1 MHGGADGSGQQ
12 TKEGRRR
19 IGAATS
25 ARQTAFWQA
34 WRQAGRPPLPWREK
48 LHTAKPR
55 AKVPTLAEWYAEKRQ
70 RAKDWLDPTKWG
82 R

>member
-1 MHGGADGSGQQ
+1 MVVQMVAASKQRKGVDVLVLLRQPARRLS
-12 TKEGRRR
+12 GRRGGKR
-19 IGAATS
+19 GD
-25 ARQTAFWQA
+25 
-34 WRQAGRPPLPWREK
+34 PPLPWREK